1 MIIKIAIS
9 AEDLESEIEN
19 YLKKMFGKPVVW
31 YDADLAKILVTVE
44 EYEDGTDLPEE
55 FEDEWDK

>member
-1 MIIKIAIS
+1 MSIKIAIS
-9 AEDLESEIEN
+9 ADDLESEIEN

-31 YDADLAKILVTVE
+31 CEAGLAKILVTVE

-55 FEDEWDK
+55 YENEW